1 MGAGAKPCSFFT
13 GAADCIGIMA
23 PHAPSSPPLPAPGR
37 GSEEQGRSFSFYVS
51 LALFLVIVV
60 AVLYMLASGL
70 MYGAEE
76 RDFELAITPS
86 GGSIAAGERMNVEV
100 RITLL
105 RTGPSFFEYDLPV
118 TLHAEEVPEGIYV
131 TFNPATDLPD
141 PQFTSRMLVAH
152 AGAPPG
158 TYSFEVHATGTDGR
172 SLSLPF
178 QVQIT
183 GAAPNTTASR

>member
-1 MGAGAKPCSFFT
+1 
-13 GAADCIGIMA
+13 MA
-23 PHAPSSPPLPAPGR
+23 PHAPAGSPSSVPSR
-37 GSEEQGRSFSFYVS
+37 GPEERGRSFSFYVS
-51 LALFLVIVV
+51 VAIFLVIVG

-70 MYGAEE
+70 MHGSEE

-100 RITLL
+100 RISLL
-105 RTGPSFFEYDLPV
+105 RSGPSFFEYDLPV

-152 AGAPPG
+152 AGAAPG
-158 TYSFEVHATGTDGR
+158 TYSFQVHATGTDGR

-178 QVQIT
+178 QLQVT
-183 GAAPNTTASR
+183 GTAPSTTAAR